1 VLIDTHY
8 HASPHW
14 WEPVEVFLFHMDRC
28 GISKGVLVQAIGE
41 FDNSY
46 LLQCRQRFP
55 ERIASVGLVNRE
67 DPATPKEM
75 ERLVREG
82 MAGFRLSL
90 VDGKVLAKP
99 HTLWRQAED
108 LGVVVSV
115 VGTTDQYASAAFA
128 EVVKSFPRLKIII
141 EHLGVVGRL
150 QTGGHGG
157 DNQIPQPPYA
167 QYRRLLELATSP
179 NVYIKVPGFGEMM
192 PRPRV
197 FHGPAFDLT
206 QVPPFI
212 DMCVDAFGPDRMM
225 VGTDPSSSVREGY
238 ANVWG
243 NLQTYLTKFSRSE
256 QDAIL
261 GGTAARLFT
270 FGS

>member
-1 VLIDTHY
+1 MLIDTHY
-8 HASPHW
+8 HASPYW

-28 GISKGVLVQAIGE
+28 GVSKGVLIQAIGE

-55 ERIASVGLVNRE
+55 ERIASLGLVNRE
-67 DPATPKEM
+67 DPAARKEM
-75 ERLVREG
+75 ERLVGEG

-90 VDGKVLAKP
+90 VDGKVLEKP
-99 HTLWRQAED
+99 HTLWRQAEE

-115 VGTTDQYASAAFA
+115 VGTTEQYASAAFA
-128 EVVKSFPRLKIII
+128 EVVKSFPRLKIVI

-179 NVYIKVPGFGEMM
+179 NLYIKVPGFGEMM

-212 DMCVDAFGPDRMM
+212 DMCVDAFGADRMM
-225 VGTDPSSSVREGY
+225 VGTDPSASVREGY

-243 NLQTYLTKFSRSE
+243 NLQTYLAKFSRSE

-261 GGTAARLFT
+261 GETAARLFT
-270 FGS
+270 FGG